1 MKKRLFFG
9 RVKSRKLSSS
19 NILLTNKFLKK
30 FIIKKNIFSKKKI
43 VIEIGHGMGENLLNL
58 AYKNKEKI
66 FIGIDPFKNGL
77 ANIAKEVFKKK
88 IKNIYI
94 FPYVLEKFFDKYNK
108 IEFNEIYVLFPDP
121 WPKKKHKK
129 RRLVNEI
136 LLTNIL
142 GKLRK
147 KGKFFFRTDNLEYY
161 NYVIQIIEKLI
172 REKKNYI
179 LKKYISKSLVQTKY
193 HKKAHKFLNEIK
205 SLELTKK

>member
-30 FIIKKNIFSKKKI
+30 FIIKKNIFRKKKI

-58 AYKNKEKI
+58 ANKNKEKI
-66 FIGIDPFKNGL
+66 FIGIDPFQNGL
-77 ANIAKEVFKKK
+77 ANIAKEVLKKK

-94 FPYVLEKFFDKYNK
+94 FPHVLEKFFDKYNK

-129 RRLVNEI
+129 RRLINEI
-136 LLTNIL
+136 FLTNIL

-161 NYVIQIIEKLI
+161 DNVVQIIKKLI
-172 REKKNYI
+172 GKEKKYI
-179 LKKYISKSLVQTKY
+179 FKKYISKRLAQTKY
-193 HKKAHKFLNEIK
+193 HKKAYKFLNEIK

>member
-30 FIIKKNIFSKKKI
+30 FIIKKNIFRKKKI

-58 AYKNKEKI
+58 ADKNKEKI
-66 FIGIDPFKNGL
+66 FIGIDPFQNGL

-129 RRLVNEI
+129 RRLINEN

-161 NYVIQIIEKLI
+161 NNVIKIIRKLI
-172 REKKNYI
+172 REEKKYI
-179 LKKYISKSLVQTKY
+179 LKKYISKSLVQSKY
-193 HKKAHKFLNEIK
+193 HKKAHKFFNEIK

>member
-1 MKKRLFFG
+1 
-9 RVKSRKLSSS
+9 
-19 NILLTNKFLKK
+19 
-30 FIIKKNIFSKKKI
+30 
-43 VIEIGHGMGENLLNL
+43 MGENLLNL

-66 FIGIDPFKNGL
+66 FIGIDPFQNGL

-161 NYVIQIIEKLI
+161 NNVIQIIEKLI
-172 REKKNYI
+172 REEKKYI

>member
-1 MKKRLFFG
+1 MKKRFFFG

-19 NILLTNKFLKK
+19 NILLINKFLKK
-30 FIIKKNIFSKKKI
+30 FIIKKNIFERKKI

-58 AYKNKEKI
+58 ANKNKEKV

-77 ANIAKEVFKKK
+77 ANIAKEAFKKK

-94 FPYVLEKFFDKYNK
+94 FPYVIEKFFIKYKK
-108 IEFNEIYVLFPDP
+108 IEFNEIYILFPDP

-129 RRLVNEI
+129 RRLINEI
-136 LLTNIL
+136 FLSNIL

-161 NYVIQIIEKLI
+161 YHVIQIIEKLM
-172 REKKNYI
+172 REEKKYI
-179 LKKYISKSLVQTKY
+179 FKRYISKSLVQTKY

>member
-30 FIIKKNIFSKKKI
+30 FTIKKNIFRKKKI

-58 AYKNKEKI
+58 ANKNKEKI
-66 FIGIDPFKNGL
+66 FIGIDPFQNGL
-77 ANIAKEVFKKK
+77 ANIANEVLKKK

-94 FPYVLEKFFDKYNK
+94 FPHVLEKFFDKYNK

-129 RRLVNEI
+129 RRLINEN

-161 NYVIQIIEKLI
+161 NNVIKVIRKLI
-172 REKKNYI
+172 REDKEYI

-193 HKKAHKFLNEIK
+193 HKKAHKFFNEIK

>member
-30 FIIKKNIFSKKKI
+30 FIIKKNIFSKKI

-88 IKNIYI
+88 KNIYI

-147 KGKFFFRTDNLEYY
+147 KGKFFLE
-161 NYVIQIIEKLI
+161 QIISNI
-172 REKKNYI
+172 I
-179 LKKYISKSLVQTKY
+179 IM
-193 HKKAHKFLNEIK
+193 
-205 SLELTKK
+205 

>member
-19 NILLTNKFLKK
+19 NILLTDKFLKK
-30 FIIKKNIFSKKKI
+30 FIIKKNIFRKKKI

-58 AYKNKEKI
+58 ANKNKEKI
-66 FIGIDPFKNGL
+66 FIGIDPFQNGL
-77 ANIAKEVFKKK
+77 ANIANEVLKKK

-94 FPYVLEKFFDKYNK
+94 FPHVLEKFFDKYNK

-129 RRLVNEI
+129 RRLINEN

-161 NYVIQIIEKLI
+161 NNVIKVIRKLI
-172 REKKNYI
+172 REDKEYI

-193 HKKAHKFLNEIK
+193 HKKAHKFFNEIK

>member
-9 RVKSRKLSSS
+9 RVKSRKLSRS

-30 FIIKKNIFSKKKI
+30 FNIKENIFRKKKI
-43 VIEIGHGMGENLLNL
+43 VIEIGYGMGENLLNL
-58 AYKNKEKI
+58 ANKNKEKV

-77 ANIAKEVFKKK
+77 ANIAKEAFKKK

-94 FPYVLEKFFDKYNK
+94 FPYVIEKFFIKYKK
-108 IEFNEIYVLFPDP
+108 IEFNEIYILFPDP

-129 RRLVNEI
+129 RRLINEI
-136 LLTNIL
+136 FLSNIL

-161 NYVIQIIEKLI
+161 YHVIQIIEKLM
-172 REKKNYI
+172 REEKKYI
-179 LKKYISKSLVQTKY
+179 FKRYISKSLVQTKY

>member
-1 MKKRLFFG
+1 
-9 RVKSRKLSSS
+9 
-19 NILLTNKFLKK
+19 
-30 FIIKKNIFSKKKI
+30 
-43 VIEIGHGMGENLLNL
+43 MGENLLNL
-58 AYKNKEKI
+58 ANKNKEKI
-66 FIGIDPFKNGL
+66 FIGIDPFQNGL

-129 RRLVNEI
+129 RRLVNEN

-161 NYVIQIIEKLI
+161 NNVIKIIKKLI
-172 REKKNYI
+172 REEKKYI

-193 HKKAHKFLNEIK
+193 HKKAHKFFNEIK

>member
-30 FIIKKNIFSKKKI
+30 FTIKKNIFRKKKI
-43 VIEIGHGMGENLLNL
+43 VIEIGYGMGENLLNL
-58 AYKNKEKI
+58 ANKNKEKI
-66 FIGIDPFKNGL
+66 FVGIDPFQNGL

-129 RRLVNEI
+129 RRLINEN

-161 NYVIQIIEKLI
+161 NNVIKVIRKLI
-172 REKKNYI
+172 REDKEYI

-193 HKKAHKFLNEIK
+193 HKKAHKFFNEIK

>member
-9 RVKSRKLSSS
+9 RIKSRKLSSS
-19 NILLTNKFLKK
+19 NILLTRKFLKK
-30 FIIKKNIFSKKKI
+30 FIITKNLFKKKKI
-43 VIEIGHGMGENLLNL
+43 AIEIGHGMGENLLNL

-129 RRLVNEI
+129 RRLVNEN
-136 LLTNIL
+136 LLTNISS
-142 GKLRK
+142 KLKK

-161 NYVIQIIEKLI
+161 NNVIKIIRKLI
-172 REKKNYI
+172 REENQYI
-179 LKKYISKSLVQTKY
+179 LKKDISKKLIQTKY